1 MTTTAQT
8 ESRYQATAERLI
20 GTCLAELSMAEPDL
34 TDQVVAD
41 WMISHRTDWSAA
53 TWRQYRS
60 ALTYHLGPQMM
71 DMLDTIELPPAAPR
85 GQKTSGLKEKKLPP
99 DDLLKLFSHLI
110 AKVTENPLEQYSPS
124 YLAATMLFLGVF
136 TGMRPCE
143 WHQTQIASAEDAA
156 DIRLKVRNAKAT
168 GGRAH
173 GECRDINFPDFDQ
186 QHRILLL
193 TIFEI
198 IDHLVSAGRL
208 ETAMNAA
215 RRALLRANRALW
227 PNRRKTYALYSS
239 RHQAASNWKT
249 VRTQEEIAALMGHA
263 SMLTAAT
270 HYGRRSAGQT
280 TVMPDVAVA
289 MPTPSLEDIAAV
301 RAINGRASSVD
312 DADPEGE
319 NMSVAT
325 CLEPS

>member
-1 MTTTAQT
+1 MTTTTQT
-8 ESRYQATAERLI
+8 ESRYRATAERLI
-20 GTCLAELSMAEPDL
+20 GKCLTEFRMAEPDL
-34 TDQVVAD
+34 TDQILAD

-60 ALTYHLGPQMM
+60 ALTFHLGPHMM
-71 DMLDTIELPPAAPR
+71 ALLGTAELPPAAPR
-85 GQKTSGLKEKKLPP
+85 GRKTSGLKEKKLPP

-110 AKVTENPLEQYSPS
+110 AKVTENPLEHYSPS
-124 YLAATMLFLGVF
+124 YFAATMLFLGVF

-143 WHQTQIASAEDAA
+143 WHQTQIASPEDSA

-173 GECRDINFPDFDQ
+173 GECRDINFPDFNQ

-198 IDHLVSAGRL
+198 IDRLVSEGRL

-227 PNRRKTYALYSS
+227 PNRRKTYTLYSS

-249 VRTQEEIAALMGHA
+249 VRTREEIAALMGHA

-270 HYGRRSAGQT
+270 HYGRRSAGRT

-289 MPTPSLEDIAAV
+289 IPTPSVEDIAAV
-301 RAINGRASSVD
+301 RAINARAPSVD
-312 DADPEGE
+312 EAAPEGE

-325 CLEPS
+325 RFEPS